1 MLCLVSIFSYTF
13 DATFS
18 EELLLLV
25 RSFSYTPDT
34 ASREEFLLLSLG
46 CVCWGVSHTLLTPV
60 LERSSSYTLHAV
72 FSEDFL
78 LHSWRRF

>member
-25 RSFSYTPDT
+25 RSFSYTPD
-34 ASREEFLLLSLG
+34 ASSREEFLLLSW
-46 CVCWGVSHTLLTPV
+46 C
-60 LERSSSYTLHAV
+60 
-72 FSEDFL
+72 
-78 LHSWRRF
+78 